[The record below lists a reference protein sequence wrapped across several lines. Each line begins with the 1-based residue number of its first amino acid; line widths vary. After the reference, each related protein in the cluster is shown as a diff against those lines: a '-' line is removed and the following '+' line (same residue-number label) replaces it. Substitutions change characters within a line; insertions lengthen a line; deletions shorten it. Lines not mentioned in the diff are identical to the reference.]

1 MEQTSIADKMAKPM
15 KAYGITPKDRLQAA
29 DPLLAYMSKP
39 ELKKQK
45 EAVQKEMELAAREL
59 DFPLAAKFRD
69 EILAID
75 KLLAV

>member
-1 MEQTSIADKMAKPM
+1 
-15 KAYGITPKDRLQAA
+15 
-29 DPLLAYMSKP
+29 MSKP

-69 EILAID
+69 ELLAID

>member
-1 MEQTSIADKMAKPM
+1 MAKPM
-15 KAYGITPKDRLQAA
+15 KSYGITPKESVQAA

-45 EAVQKEMELAAREL
+45 EAVQKEMERAAREL

-69 EILAID
+69 ELLAID
-75 KLLAV
+75 KMLVE